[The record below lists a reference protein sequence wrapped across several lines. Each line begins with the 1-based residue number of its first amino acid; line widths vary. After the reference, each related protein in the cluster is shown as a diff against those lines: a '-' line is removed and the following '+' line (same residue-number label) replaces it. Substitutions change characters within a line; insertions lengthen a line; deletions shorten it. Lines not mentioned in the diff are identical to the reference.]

1 MEVKDNIINSAY
13 KDVQKYRDEINSI
26 IHNGDFN
33 QEPDSLYKPIR
44 YALSNGGKR
53 LRPLLTLFGCYL
65 FSGETRA
72 ALMPGIGIEL
82 FHNFT
87 LVHDDIMDQAPLRR
101 GKQTV
106 HKKWD
111 QNVAIL
117 SGDTILFKAYHYLMQ
132 VDESILK
139 DVVSLFNGCAIDVCE
154 GQQFDMNFESREL
167 VNEDEYLQMIK
178 LKTAAVLGF
187 SLQLGALIGGA
198 DMNSTKALKNFG
210 INVGLGFQL
219 KDDLLDVFGDFGK
232 FGKKVGGDITANKKT
247 YLLIKA
253 MELADSRQKQELN
266 YWFNGNLSDDEKVD
280 CVTQLYQ
287 ELHIKQLTEQKISD
301 FFEIALTY
309 LEKVDCPEDRK
320 KELAEFSSL
329 LVNREN

>member
-1 MEVKDNIINSAY
+1 MNVDDTTQSLN
-13 KDVQKYRDEINSI
+13 KDVQKHIDRINELI
-26 IHNGDFN
+26 TNGDF
-33 QEPDSLYKPIR
+33 QDSPDTLYEPIR
-44 YALSNGGKR
+44 YILNTGGKR

-65 FSGETRA
+65 FSGETEN

-87 LVHDDIMDQAPLRR
+87 LIHDDIMDNAPLRR
-101 GKQTV
+101 GQETV
-106 HKKWD
+106 HRKWN

-132 VDESILK
+132 VNEPLIK
-139 DVVSLFNGCAIDVCE
+139 DVIMLFNECAIDVCE
-154 GQQFDMNFESREL
+154 GQQFDMDFENRER
-167 VNEDEYLQMIK
+167 VSEEEYLKMIR

-198 DMNSTKALKNFG
+198 NVENTEALKNFG
-210 INVGLGFQL
+210 INIGLGFQL

-232 FGKKVGGDITANKKT
+232 FGKQVGGDIIANKKT

-253 MELADSRQKQELN
+253 MELANAEQNKKLQGWLHGD
-266 YWFNGNLSDDEKVD
+266 LSNEEKVKR
-280 CVTQLYQ
+280 VTQLYK
-287 ELHIKQLTEQKISD
+287 ELHIRQLTEQKISE

-309 LEKVDCPEDRK
+309 LNKIDCPEHRK
-320 KELAEFSSL
+320 EELADFSSSL
-329 LVNREN
+329 IEREN